1 MKLFL
6 RAFIQTGLV
15 SISTILI
22 AKQILVGVFLVGF
35 ILSLLWTFNIST
47 LAFSTTKQKLIYSLG
62 AGLGSMSG
70 VLIFN
75 FLKF

>member
-1 MKLFL
+1 MKLFF
-6 RAFIQTGLV
+6 RAYLQTAMV
-15 SISTILI
+15 SISTIMI
-22 AKQILVGVFLVGF
+22 SKEILVGVFLVGF
-35 ILSLLWTFNIST
+35 TLSLLWTFNIST